1 VGLPALGCVR
11 FLVSPRPA
19 YAGNLAVFNT
29 VVGDTERAYRMG
41 SVLIWFTGFDWL
53 NSLDTCR
60 RDNETLLWRCT
71 TGHH

>member
-29 VVGDTERAYRMG
+29 VVGDTKQANRMG
-41 SVLIWFTGFDWL
+41 SVLIWFAGFDWL

-60 RDNETLLWRCT
+60 RNNETLLWR
-71 TGHH
+71 